1 MNLDQQK
8 NEDRELFLM
17 KNVILSQ
24 VIEYNKRLKRLEKL
38 RSAVSYTQTLGLEL
52 VNKPINQIMY
62 A

>member
-38 RSAVSYTQTLGLEL
+38 RSAVSYTLTLGFEL